1 MTGSEGIFEE
11 ILNEFSGGESAS
23 GGILNVTSKLL
34 LSELH
39 TIVVLAELQVTE

>member
-23 GGILNVTSKLL
+23 GGILKVTSKLL
-34 LSELH
+34 N
-39 TIVVLAELQVTE
+39 TTVVLAELQGTD